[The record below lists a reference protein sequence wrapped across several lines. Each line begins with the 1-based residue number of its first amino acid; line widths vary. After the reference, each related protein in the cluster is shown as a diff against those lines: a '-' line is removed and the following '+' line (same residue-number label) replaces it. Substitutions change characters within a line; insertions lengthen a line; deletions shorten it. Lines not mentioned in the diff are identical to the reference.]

1 MSNTRL
7 SLLFASESLTNEG
20 PICTRHTFVYF
31 LKISVNDS
39 MLPVRTVIFSS
50 TKFCEPLP
58 NFNSTVVLPA
68 GQFFCQAPT
77 LADLSINFTDLFW
90 NFI

>member
-58 NFNSTVVLPA
+58 NFNSLQA
-68 GQFFCQAPT
+68 NFFVKHQNWQISQ
-77 LADLSINFTDLFW
+77 LILQIYFGILF
-90 NFI
+90 NK